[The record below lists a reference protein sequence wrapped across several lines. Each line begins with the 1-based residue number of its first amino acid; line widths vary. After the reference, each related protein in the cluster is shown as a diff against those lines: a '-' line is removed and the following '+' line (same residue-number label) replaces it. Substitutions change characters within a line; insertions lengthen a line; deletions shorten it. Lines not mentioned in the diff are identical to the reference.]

1 MRREEAEKGVACEVG
16 GKSGECSI
24 LEAKEETFSRRREKS
39 IVSKAA
45 EMSGKR
51 KTELPTL
58 FSNNVRVTGL
68 LDKSAGEMKG
78 QRLAGLVGGREPR
91 TAGSEWGQLC

>member
-1 MRREEAEKGVACEVG
+1 MRLEENQERVAFWT
-16 GKSGECSI
+16 
-24 LEAKEETFSRRREKS
+24 LKEETFSRRREKS

-45 EMSGKR
+45 KMSGKT

-58 FSNNVRVTGL
+58 FSIVRVTGL
-68 LDKSAGEMKG
+68 LDRSAGEVKG